1 MPNQQIARRHRL
13 MRRKDLWSPCETVA
27 PMQLQHHKTRS
38 CIPLWTMK
46 WVSRCRDSRIPPAAG
61 WKENK
66 DSHILGTFERHL
78 ASMEH
83 TDSQYTSDCTK
94 AAAHCLLTSYT
105 WKDTVETT
113 TTKQTPQSDVHSS
126 LTFFLPFSIFFP
138 WCQGK
143 RNSQSS
149 SEIAI
154 LSADFQ
160 CWMHTAKT
168 EVTMTEVGETANHCL
183 LLLLTSSQIHHPVLS
198 AKLNTHKNRIS
209 NWSHI
214 QEAGWKKPRSLH
226 LKK

>member
-13 MRRKDLWSPCETVA
+13 MRRKDLWSPCEALA

-83 TDSQYTSDCTK
+83 TDSQYTSDWTK
-94 AAAHCLLTSYT
+94 AAAHCLLTSYK

-113 TTKQTPQSDVHSS
+113 TTKQTPRFDVHPS
-126 LTFFLPFSIFFP
+126 LIFFFLFLFFFP
-138 WCQGK
+138 
-143 RNSQSS
+143 
-149 SEIAI
+149 
-154 LSADFQ
+154 D
-160 CWMHTAKT
+160 AKT
-168 EVTMTEVGETANHCL
+168 KETHRA
-183 LLLLTSSQIHHPVLS
+183 VV
-198 AKLNTHKNRIS
+198 K
-209 NWSHI
+209 
-214 QEAGWKKPRSLH
+214 
-226 LKK
+226 